1 MRGWQHTYTLLIT
14 LLAIAALAWN
24 GPIPQWPDYHAFA
37 DRRSGYGIANVAD
50 VLSNLPFALVAL
62 YGALRLWP
70 RRHTA
75 ALQAGW
81 NGHALFLVALL
92 LTAVGSSYYHL
103 APDDARLLWD
113 RLPIALACAGL
124 LAGVHAQA
132 CASRQLIELST
143 LAVLAVLWWHCT
155 GDLRPYLA
163 LQLAPLVLIPLWQ
176 WYAPRR
182 DRLVYAAAIALYVL
196 AKLAELADHAILN
209 ASAVVSGH
217 TLKHLL
223 AAGAALVI
231 VQGLIGRAAT
241 RADA

>member
-14 LLAIAALAWN
+14 LLAIAALAWH

-70 RRHTA
+70 RRHAA

-103 APDDARLLWD
+103 APDDSRLLWD

-132 CASRQLIELST
+132 CASRQLIELSV
-143 LAVLAVLWWHCT
+143 LAVLSVLWWHCT
-155 GDLRPYLA
+155 GDLRPYVA

-182 DRLVYAAAIALYVL
+182 DRLAYAAAIALYVL
-196 AKLAELADHAILN
+196 AKVAELADQAILN
-209 ASAVVSGH
+209 ASAIVSGH

-223 AAGAALVI
+223 AASAALMI
-231 VQGLIGRAAT
+231 VQCLIGRTAT
-241 RADA
+241 RAGA